1 MNKLLLDQI
10 PQELEI
16 NIRKKLMPRKKNVN
30 VYLKLWLALAIDKCK
45 FYFSIKSLDFF
56 AFVSLGKKFRIME
69 TSFKVA
75 YGVHQSHDCLHS

>member
-1 MNKLLLDQI
+1 M
-10 PQELEI
+10 
-16 NIRKKLMPRKKNVN
+16 N

-56 AFVSLGKKFRIME
+56 AFVSLGKNFRIME

-75 YGVHQSHDCLHS
+75 YGVYQSHDHFQPQINEVNKEINDKRDRI